1 MARRRSTH
9 DHSPETKGN
18 GAVPESQERTSD
30 GSRETPAEPQAAET
44 PSPAMQR
51 AEELVDRMA
60 ERVGHYTGMI
70 GHNLLWLVTRAR
82 EEAED
87 IWAEAQAL
95 RRQHHPEAADTSE
108 EGSP

>member
-9 DHSPETKGN
+9 DHSTQTKGN
-18 GAVPESQERTSD
+18 GAVSESQQSTSN
-30 GSRETPAEPQAAET
+30 GPPETSAEPQAGGT
-44 PSPAMQR
+44 PSPAVQR

-82 EEAED
+82 EEAQD

-95 RRQHHPEAADTSE
+95 RRQNCPEAADTSE
-108 EGSP
+108 AGSP